1 VTEESSMRQRLKDEM
16 VLVADQAAIDRAL
29 YVSVREIADLLG
41 DNIKSARVLPG
52 IITELGI
59 KGTYIRHNGERHTWL
74 TEEQAK
80 LVIREVLSHP
90 ARRTRL
96 IGEDNDSPQ
105 V

>member
-1 VTEESSMRQRLKDEM
+1 MTEESSMRQRLKDE
-16 VLVADQAAIDRAL
+16 VGLAINQAAIDRAL
-29 YVSVREIADLLG
+29 YVSVQEIADLLG
-41 DNIKSARVLPG
+41 DNIKSAKALPG
-52 IITELGI
+52 IITGLGI

-90 ARRTRL
+90 VRTRL